1 MSGKSQRIF
10 PNKNQHVETVTV
22 NGRKVKR
29 IVTDETKQ
37 KQQTNTN
44 K

>member
-1 MSGKSQRIF
+1 MSGKIQRGL

-22 NGRKVKR
+22 NGRKAKR
-29 IVTDETKQ
+29 IVKDETKQ
-37 KQQTNTN
+37 KQQTNTS